1 MKNETTSKEKSN
13 LKSDMITGTSSAVGA
28 TIGMVAGNALASEVH
43 AAEMPEEPTSPN
55 SPTSRANSV
64 HASSTHGQGTVSPN
78 PVPPV
83 TPPEQPVTPP
93 EQPGTP
99 PTQPGTPHDQPGTPP
114 TQPGTPH
121 DQQGEPG
128 ETQGEPGEAPEVVVV
143 DYGTVT
149 NDDGSQMDVA
159 VVSVDGH
166 EAYVVDEN
174 QDDIADVL
182 ISDVNGDSNIDCN
195 EVLNIEN
202 EGISM
207 SALQA
212 EAMGE
217 PSLLVADNDYVN
229 DANVDDYMA

>member
-83 TPPEQPVTPP
+83 TPPDQPVTPP
-93 EQPGTP
+93 DQPGTP
-99 PTQPGTPHDQPGTPP
+99 PTQPGTPHDQPG
-114 TQPGTPH
+114 
-121 DQQGEPG
+121 EPG
-128 ETQGEPGEAPEVVVV
+128 ETPGEPGEAPEVVVV

-159 VVSVDGH
+159 VVSVDGQ